1 MSSELEASIMI
12 DGGMVAKDLLEFE
25 GTLEEMILEGWRL
38 VKRNAI
44 FAHDENLQQRAGLA
58 GVMIFLKE
66 ADRHEEYRRIEKEL
80 EFWKAMSAA
89 ISGVPVDFGRL
100 LAEHDEDEVIGI
112 SKLWNEFKEESEDGD

>member
-25 GTLEEMILEGWRL
+25 GTLEETILEGWRL

-58 GVMIFLKE
+58 GVMIFLKDAE
-66 ADRHEEYRRIEKEL
+66 RHEEYRRIEKEL
-80 EFWKAMSAA
+80 EFWKAMTAA
-89 ISGVPVDFGRL
+89 TSGVPVDFGQL
-100 LAEHDEDEVIGI
+100 LQKHKPEDVIGL
-112 SKLWNEFKEESEDGD
+112 SKLWGEFQKEQE